1 MFLGIDVGGTKLAA
15 GLVSDNG
22 TITERRRESIDQ
34 SDEQSAVRQIT
45 ALIASYGKVPE
56 AIGVCIP
63 GIADQ
68 KRQTVWAPN
77 IKGWNHIRL
86 CDQLSPHVSC
96 PVVVESDRNAA
107 VLGEVL
113 YGCAQGKQDVVF
125 LIVGTGIG
133 AGVLSGGQLVRGA
146 NDIGGAV
153 GWIPVCIRGQRRHFE
168 DIAAGPAME
177 HSALEFFRQRAT
189 LAELASLARHGN
201 RAVLE
206 LFEVAGEAIGL
217 VLSIFVSLFNPELI
231 VIGGGVSACWDL
243 LSLSALPEMRLWG
256 QPIGVSQVEVLVSQL
271 GEDAGILGAA
281 AVAKGNAFNHEV
293 NE

>member
-22 TITERRRESIDQ
+22 TIRERRRESIDQ
-34 SDEQSAVRQIT
+34 SDDESAVRQIIS
-45 ALIASYGKVPE
+45 LIKGYGHSPQG
-56 AIGVCIP
+56 IGVCIP
-63 GIADQ
+63 GIADH
-68 KRQTVWAPN
+68 KRNTVWAPN

-86 CDQLSPHVSC
+86 LEQLSEVSPC

-113 YGCAQGKQDVVF
+113 YGCARGKRDVLF
-125 LIVGTGIG
+125 LILGTGIG
-133 AGVLSGGQLVRGA
+133 AGVLSGGQLVRGS

-153 GWIPVCIRGQRRHFE
+153 GWLPVCSRGQRRHFE
-168 DIAAGPAME
+168 DISAGPAIENAAMG
-177 HSALEFFRQRAT
+177 LFRQRAS
-189 LAELASLARHGN
+189 LPELASLARHGN

-206 LFEVAGEAIGL
+206 LFETAGEAIGL
-217 VLSIFVSLFNPELI
+217 VLSVFVSVFNPELI
-231 VIGGGVSACWDL
+231 VVGGGVSACWDL

-256 QPIGVSQVEVLVSQL
+256 QPIAVSQVEVAVSQL

-281 AVAKGNAFNHEV
+281 AVARGL
-293 NE
+293 

>member
-22 TITERRRESIDQ
+22 TITERRREPIDQ
-34 SDEQSAVRQIT
+34 SDEQSAVCQLT
-45 ALIASYGKVPE
+45 SLIESYGNVPE
-56 AIGVCIP
+56 AVGVCIP

-68 KRQTVWAPN
+68 KQKTVWAPN
-77 IKGWNHIRL
+77 IKGWNHISL
-86 CDQLSPHVSC
+86 PEQLSQRFAC

-113 YGCAQGKQDVVF
+113 YGCAQGKRDVVF

-133 AGVLSGGQLVRGA
+133 AGVLSGGQLVRGC

-153 GWIPVCIRGQRRHFE
+153 GWIPVCLRGQRRHLE
-168 DIAAGPAME
+168 DIAGGPAIE
-177 HSALEFFRQRAT
+177 HSALELFHQQTT
-189 LAELASLARHGN
+189 LPELASLARHGN

-217 VLSIFVSLFNPELI
+217 VLSMFVSIFNPELI
-231 VIGGGVSACWDL
+231 VVGGGVSACWDL
-243 LSLSALPEMRLWG
+243 LSLSALPEMRLWA
-256 QPIGVSQVEVLVSQL
+256 QPIGVSQVEVVVSRL

-281 AVAKGNAFNHEV
+281 AVAKGL
-293 NE
+293 

>member
-22 TITERRRESIDQ
+22 TIHERRRETIDQ
-34 SDEQSAVRQIT
+34 SDDESAVRQII
-45 ALIASYGKVPE
+45 ALIKSYGSAPE

-68 KRQTVWAPN
+68 KRNTVWAPN
-77 IKGWNHIRL
+77 VKGWNQIRL
-86 CDQLSPHVSC
+86 PERLSELSSC

-113 YGCAQGKQDVVF
+113 YGCARGKRDVVF
-125 LIVGTGIG
+125 LILGTGIG
-133 AGVLSGGQLVRGA
+133 AGVLSGGQLVRGS

-153 GWIPVCIRGQRRHFE
+153 GWLPICLRGQRRHFE
-168 DIAAGPAME
+168 DISAGPAIE
-177 HSALEFFRQRAT
+177 HAALELFRQRAS
-189 LAELASLARHGN
+189 LPELASLARHGN

-206 LFEVAGEAIGL
+206 LFEAAGEAIGL
-217 VLSIFVSLFNPELI
+217 VLSMFVSVFNPELI
-231 VIGGGVSACWDL
+231 VVGGGVSACWDL
-243 LSLSALPEMRLWG
+243 LSLSALPEMRLWS
-256 QPIGVSQVEVLVSQL
+256 QPIAVSQVEIAVSQL

-281 AVAKGNAFNHEV
+281 AVARGL
-293 NE
+293 

>member
-22 TITERRRESIDQ
+22 TISERCRQPIDQ
-34 SDEQSAVRQIT
+34 ADEQSAVHQIT
-45 ALIASYGKVPE
+45 ALIDSYGTAAD
-56 AIGVCIP
+56 AIGLCIP

-68 KRQTVWAPN
+68 KRKTVWAPN

-86 CDQLSPHVSC
+86 HEHLSQRFPC
-96 PVVVESDRNAA
+96 PVAIESDRNAA

-113 YGCAQGKQDVVF
+113 YGCARGKRDIVF

-133 AGVLSGGQLVRGA
+133 AGLLSGGQLVRGA

-153 GWIPVCIRGQRRHFE
+153 GWIPVCHRGQRRHFE
-168 DIAAGPAME
+168 DIAAGPAIE
-177 HSALEFFRQRAT
+177 HSALEFFHQHAN
-189 LAELASLARHGN
+189 LPDLASLARHGN
-201 RAVLE
+201 RAVLD
-206 LFEVAGEAIGL
+206 LFESAGEAIGL
-217 VLSIFVSLFNPELI
+217 VLSMFVSIFNPELI

-243 LSLSALPEMRLWG
+243 LSPSALPEMRLWG
-256 QPIGVSQVEVLVSQL
+256 QPIGVSQVEVVVSQL

-281 AVAKGNAFNHEV
+281 AVAKGL
-293 NE
+293 

>member
-45 ALIASYGKVPE
+45 AIIESYGRVPE

-63 GIADQ
+63 GIADHSR
-68 KRQTVWAPN
+68 KTVWAPN
-77 IKGWNHIRL
+77 IKGWNHIPL
-86 CDQLSPHVSC
+86 PEQLSQRCSC
-96 PVVVESDRNAA
+96 PVIVESDRNAA

-113 YGCAQGKQDVVF
+113 YGCAQGKRDVVF
-125 LIVGTGIG
+125 LIIGTGIG
-133 AGVLSGGQLVRGA
+133 AGVLSGGQLLRGA

-153 GWIPVCIRGQRRHFE
+153 GWIPVCLRGQRRHFE
-168 DIAAGPAME
+168 DLAAGPAIE
-177 HSALEFFRQRAT
+177 SSALELFHQRTA
-189 LAELASLARHGN
+189 LPELASLARHGN

-206 LFEVAGEAIGL
+206 LFDAAGEAIGL
-217 VLSIFVSLFNPELI
+217 VLSMFVSIFNPELI
-231 VIGGGVSACWDL
+231 VVGGGVSACWDL
-243 LSLSALPEMRLWG
+243 LSLSALPEMRLWA
-256 QPIGVSQVEVLVSQL
+256 QPIGVSQVEVMVTQL

-281 AVAKGNAFNHEV
+281 AAARGL
-293 NE
+293 